1 MSTQAIKLNIYQE
14 TANYRVPVSFGFRES
29 YPLPAY
35 STVIGMIHSLCDF
48 HEYHPMKISVQGSY
62 ASTTFDLF
70 TRYEFNKGQK
80 WSESRNQL
88 NVGGFGVTRG
98 VGNVQLL
105 VDVNLTIH
113 IVPDNQDDLDIIYHA
128 LRHPREFVSLGRR
141 EDIAK
146 VNTKLV
152 TLDTKM
158 LDQDYTVK
166 QSVYL
171 PRMQIND
178 DFSFD
183 TENDTGQR
191 GTFYD
196 LNKNYDLVQTRNKY
210 FERKWHKVQAL
221 YVSDFTL
228 LCDGEFVFD
237 SENEPVFL
245 A

>member
-1 MSTQAIKLNIYQE
+1 
-14 TANYRVPVSFGFRES
+14 
-29 YPLPAY
+29 
-35 STVIGMIHSLCDF
+35 
-48 HEYHPMKISVQGSY
+48 
-62 ASTTFDLF
+62 
-70 TRYEFNKGQK
+70 
-80 WSESRNQL
+80 
-88 NVGGFGVTRG
+88 
-98 VGNVQLL
+98 
-105 VDVNLTIH
+105 
-113 IVPDNQDDLDIIYHA
+113 
-128 LRHPREFVSLGRR
+128 
-141 EDIAK
+141 
-146 VNTKLV
+146 
-152 TLDTKM
+152 M

-196 LNKNYDLVQTRNKY
+196 LNKN

-237 SENEPVFL
+237 SEKEPVFL